1 MTLQY
6 YLDSLHCSS
15 YNITMLDWLNQREC
29 EETEIILFQEW
40 LPRMNRENRAYLKGA
55 LQALLYVQESH
66 YSQSDEE

>member
-1 MTLQY
+1 
-6 YLDSLHCSS
+6 
-15 YNITMLDWLNQREC
+15 MLDWLNQREC